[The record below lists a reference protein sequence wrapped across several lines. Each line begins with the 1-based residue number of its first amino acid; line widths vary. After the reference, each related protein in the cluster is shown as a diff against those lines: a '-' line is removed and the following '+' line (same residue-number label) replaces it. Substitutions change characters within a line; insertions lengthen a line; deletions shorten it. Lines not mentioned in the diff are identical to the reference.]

1 MCRILI
7 FGGTTEGRQLAQFC
21 VEHRIAAWVSV
32 ASQYGSDVL
41 PDSEYLHILVNRMDW
56 QEMAAF
62 MRNRKIQTVVDATH
76 PYAKEV
82 TENIKKACEQGQIPL
97 LRCLRY
103 GDEQEDTAQDGVFY
117 VPSAEAA
124 VQFLEH
130 TEGNVFV
137 TTGSKELSAFTA
149 LTDYENRV
157 YARVLPSAEVVEQ
170 CRKLG
175 ISGQHLIC
183 MQGPFSEE
191 LNTAVMR
198 QTEARWMVT
207 KETGKNGGY
216 SEKLKA
222 ARAAGASVIV
232 IRREKETE
240 GLSLEEVKERLLVFS
255 GSLKAV
261 ISEGS
266 SAAVTEPL
274 QVALAG
280 IGPGSAGQMTLDVLE
295 KICCSHVL
303 LGAPRMV
310 ESALKAMDRLEL
322 FLASGKQKTNHRSS
336 ARPRTEAAYLP
347 NEVIRFLEG
356 YQEGGLVTVLF
367 SGDTGFYSGTKKLVR
382 ELRQRKIPFQILPGI
397 SSAAYLAA
405 RLEISWENA
414 EFLTAHGREL
424 DLGKLVRQ
432 LQTEQTPQWVFILL
446 AGKEGA
452 GELCCKL
459 TELGCG
465 ELQAAVG
472 ERLSYAD
479 EKIHR
484 GTVKEMAE
492 IVTESLAILAV
503 QTGAQE
509 LLSER
514 L

>member
-21 VEHRIAAWVSV
+21 AEHRIAAWVSV

-62 MRNRKIQTVVDATH
+62 MGDKKIQLVIDATH

-82 TENIKKACEQGQIPL
+82 TENIKKACAQEEVPL
-97 LRCLRY
+97 LRCLRD
-103 GDEQEDTAQDGVFY
+103 GDAQEDTAQDGVFY

-130 TEGNVFV
+130 TEGNIFV
-137 TTGSKELSAFTA
+137 TTGSKELSFFTA

-157 YARVLPSAEVVEQ
+157 YARVLPSAKVVEQ

-191 LNTAVMR
+191 LNTAMMR

-216 SEKLKA
+216 GEKLKA

-232 IRREKETE
+232 IQRDKEKD
-240 GLSLEEVKERLLVFS
+240 GLLIEAVKERILAFS
-255 GSLKAV
+255 SNRKEGFPEQNPV
-261 ISEGS
+261 SE
-266 SAAVTEPL
+266 VKPF
-274 QVALAG
+274 QVVLAG

-322 FLASGKQKTNHRSS
+322 FFASGKQKTDHGSS
-336 ARPRTEAAYLP
+336 AQPRTEAAYLP
-347 NEVIRFLEG
+347 DEVLRFLEG

-367 SGDTGFYSGTKKLVR
+367 SGDTGFYSGTKKLAR

-405 RLEISWENA
+405 QLGISWENA

-432 LQTEQTPQWVFILL
+432 LQTEQTPRWVFILL

-492 IVTESLAILAV
+492 MVTESLAILAV
-503 QTGAQE
+503 QTGSQE

>member
-21 VEHRIAAWVSV
+21 AEHRIAAWVSV

-62 MRNRKIQTVVDATH
+62 MGDKKIQLVIDATH

-82 TENIKKACEQGQIPL
+82 TENIKKACAQEEVPL
-97 LRCLRY
+97 LRCLRD
-103 GDEQEDTAQDGVFY
+103 GDAQEDTAQDGVFY

-124 VQFLEH
+124 VQFLED

-137 TTGSKELSAFTA
+137 TTGSKELSFFTA

-157 YARVLPSAEVVEQ
+157 YARVLPSAKVVEQ

-175 ISGQHLIC
+175 VSGQHLIC

-191 LNTAVMR
+191 LNTAMMR
-198 QTEARWMVT
+198 QTKACWMVT

-232 IRREKETE
+232 IQRDKEKD
-240 GLSLEEVKERLLVFS
+240 GLLIEAVKERILAFS
-255 GSLKAV
+255 SNRKEGFPEQNPV
-261 ISEGS
+261 SE
-266 SAAVTEPL
+266 AKPF
-274 QVALAG
+274 QVVLAG

-295 KICCSHVL
+295 KICHSHVL

-322 FLASGKQKTNHRSS
+322 FFASGKQKTDHGFS

-347 NEVIRFLEG
+347 DEVIRFLEG

-405 RLEISWENA
+405 QLEISWENA

-432 LQTEQTPQWVFILL
+432 LQTEQTPRWVFILL

-492 IVTESLAILAV
+492 MVTESLAILAV

>member
-21 VEHRIAAWVSV
+21 EEHRISAWVSV
-32 ASQYGSDVL
+32 ASLYGRDVL
-41 PDSEYLHILVNRMDW
+41 PDSEYLHVLVSRMDW
-56 QEMAAF
+56 QEMAEF
-62 MRNRKIQTVVDATH
+62 IGDKKILLVIDATH

-82 TENIKKACEQGQIPL
+82 TGNIKKACEQKNVPL
-97 LRCLRY
+97 FRCLRD
-103 GDEQEDTAQDGVFY
+103 GDAQEDTAQDGVFY
-117 VPSAEAA
+117 VPTAEAA

-130 TEGNVFV
+130 TAGNVFV
-137 TTGSKELSAFTA
+137 TTGSKELSSFTA

-170 CRKLG
+170 CRRLG
-175 ISGQHLIC
+175 ISGRHLIC
-183 MQGPFSEE
+183 MQGPFSED
-191 LNTAVMR
+191 LNTAMMR
-198 QTEARWMVT
+198 QAEACWMVT

-216 SEKLKA
+216 GEKLKA

-255 GSLKAV
+255 GSLQAV

-266 SAAVTEPL
+266 PTAATEPL

-295 KICCSHVL
+295 KICRSHVL
-303 LGAPRMV
+303 LGAPRMI
-310 ESALKAMDRLEL
+310 ESALKAVDRLEL
-322 FLASGKQKTNHRSS
+322 FFASGKQEKRGFN
-336 ARPRTEAAYLP
+336 ARPRAEAAYLP
-347 NEVIRFLEG
+347 DEVIRFLEG

-367 SGDTGFYSGTKKLVR
+367 SGDTGFYSGTKKLAR

-397 SSAAYLAA
+397 SSASYLAA
-405 RLEISWENA
+405 QLGISWENA

-432 LQTEQTPQWVFILL
+432 LQTEQPPRWIFILL

-452 GELCCKL
+452 GELCRKL
-459 TELGCG
+459 TDLGCG
-465 ELQAAVG
+465 GFQAAVG
-472 ERLSYAD
+472 ERLSYED
-479 EKIHR
+479 EKIRR
-484 GTVKEMAE
+484 GTIQELSE

-503 QTGAQE
+503 QAGAQE
-509 LLSER
+509 LLSEI